1 YTNAAFLDMSKAA
14 TDAEGA
20 RSWRE
25 KADLYIPLSK
35 SLCTDVAQ
43 ECTSAAVQIFGGMG
57 YVEETGVAQ
66 HYRDARILPIYEG
79 TNGIQAADL
88 VGRKLGMRSG
98 GVITDELARFES
110 VLGDVATVNGMAVA
124 TDNLREAIATCREV
138 TAHLVEVSGSD
149 PASLLA
155 SSTPYLRMLG
165 TTVCAGLLAG
175 SVIGLDENDEF
186 EATKI
191 ASARFFCEQLLPAAL
206 GWASAAKMSSETL
219 YAIAADAF

>member
-1 YTNAAFLDMSKAA
+1 
-14 TDAEGA
+14 
-20 RSWRE
+20 
-25 KADLYIPLSK
+25 
-35 SLCTDVAQ
+35 
-43 ECTSAAVQIFGGMG
+43 MG

-110 VLGDVATVNGMAVA
+110 VLDDVAAVDGMATA
-124 TDNLREAIATCREV
+124 AGNLREAIATCRDV

-175 SVIGLDENDEF
+175 SVIGLDANDEF
-186 EATKI
+186 EAAKI

-206 GWASAAKMSSETL
+206 GWASAAKMSAETL

>member
-1 YTNAAFLDMSKAA
+1 
-14 TDAEGA
+14 
-20 RSWRE
+20 
-25 KADLYIPLSK
+25 
-35 SLCTDVAQ
+35 
-43 ECTSAAVQIFGGMG
+43 MG

-98 GVITDELARFES
+98 GVVHDELDRFES
-110 VLGDVATVNGMAVA
+110 MLDDVAAVDGMAA
-124 TDNLREAIATCREV
+124 AAENMRQAISSSREATE
-138 TAHLVEVSGSD
+138 HLVSVASND

-175 SVIGLDENDEF
+175 SVLGLDPSNEF

-191 ASARFFCEQLLPAAL
+191 ASARFFCEQLLPAAQ
-206 GWASAAKMSSETL
+206 GWASAVKMSSETL
-219 YAIAADAF
+219 YAIPADAF